1 MEGVCIHISHIL
13 TKTPTLPLQFWRQ
26 GKGDYFQGIM
36 FMAELSTPSVCLGK
50 ILIQVSLS
58 VGTVGPTHCMCRMP
72 PGSVVHSSLLFPLLP
87 PDGKRPRFSPSIL
100 SMQLVHAR
108 RPLFTWPAPS
118 QTSFIGKTVLSL

>member
-1 MEGVCIHISHIL
+1 MKGVCIHISRML
-13 TKTPTLPLQFWRQ
+13 TKKTSTLRLQFWRQ

-58 VGTVGPTHCMCRMP
+58 VGTGRARAPSVSHASEFSRALFTSLSP
-72 PGSVVHSSLLFPLLP
+72 PSTRWEMSAFFPSV
-87 PDGKRPRFSPSIL
+87 L

-108 RPLFTWPAPS
+108 RPLFTRPAPS
-118 QTSFIGKTVLSL
+118 QTSFIGKTV